1 MSKTLAEWVAAA
13 YAEITVSQQPAAAED
28 TTAITTKVAP
38 LVADLTARRVYT
50 LVSTAAI
57 PDSVF
62 LDLTYLLAEHSA
74 PLFGKEPNREKIAL
88 SEANLRAISR
98 ADRTI
103 TSDLVRRVLDLMEV
117 YGSGKNMI
125 DATAVAEHAEDIIA
139 ELSERGVVTVNSIED
154 VEPAVLPNLARY
166 IAAALSAPPLYPIMD
181 KSARELRTQTRTK
194 VDETPYRA
202 LYY

>member
-1 MSKTLAEWVAAA
+1 MPNLAAWIAAA

-28 TTAITTKVAP
+28 TTAITAKVAP
-38 LVADLTARRVYT
+38 LVADLTARRIYT
-50 LVSTAAI
+50 LASTAAI

-74 PLFGKEPNREKIAL
+74 PLFGKESNREKIAL

-117 YGSGKNMI
+117 YGSGKNM
-125 DATAVAEHAEDIIA
+125 
-139 ELSERGVVTVNSIED
+139 
-154 VEPAVLPNLARY
+154 
-166 IAAALSAPPLYPIMD
+166 
-181 KSARELRTQTRTK
+181 
-194 VDETPYRA
+194 
-202 LYY
+202 